1 MTVEK
6 IVVGRDREDLNRY
19 KDKGTAFIGR
29 HIVGS
34 GELSHFTNPVMMD
47 VVRPHVVLV
56 CGKRGTGKS
65 YSGGVIAEEMT
76 LLPQEIKQNLAILMI
91 DTMGIYWSMKL
102 PNEKDRDILK
112 EWGMLPKSLPVK
124 LFVPKQFIKDYV
136 DVGVNV
142 DAPFT
147 LPAGEISAMDWI
159 ISFGFTLIDPYGI
172 AIERAVKTVSSRFGS
187 RYSIDDIIA
196 EIEADSRTSKEVKD
210 ALTNRFLMAK
220 DWGIFERDGTPIR
233 TLLQGGTVTVLD
245 VSHYMRASAGWSVR
259 SMVVGLLSR
268 RVFQERL
275 IARKSEEFEQ
285 MTGERRRGVPMIWII
300 MDEAHQFIPN
310 VGETAASE
318 PLMTL
323 VKEGREPGISLLLIT
338 QQPYKLHPDAL
349 SQVDLIISHRLTAR
363 ADMQALRGIMQ
374 SYVLDDIQELIN
386 SLPRLKGAAVVL
398 DDNSERLYTVQVRPR
413 LSWHAGGSPTAIR
426 EKTLLSG

>member
-6 IVVGRDREDLNRY
+6 IVIGRDREDLQRY
-19 KDKGTAFIGR
+19 KDRGTAFVGR

-47 VVRPHVVLV
+47 VIRPHVVLV
-56 CGKRGTGKS
+56 CGKRGSGKS
-65 YSGGVIAEEMT
+65 YTGGVIAEEMAM
-76 LLPQEIKQNLAILMI
+76 LPAEVRQNLAILMV

-102 PNEKDRDILK
+102 PNEKDRELLK
-112 EWGMLPKSLPVK
+112 EWGLLPKSLPVK

-136 DVGVNV
+136 DVGVRV

-147 LPAGEISAMDWI
+147 LPAGELSSMDWI

-172 AIERAVKTVSSRFGS
+172 AIERAVKNVSTRFGK
-187 RYSIDDIIA
+187 RYSIDDIIT
-196 EIEADSRTSKEVKD
+196 EIEADSRTAKDVKD
-210 ALTNRFLMAK
+210 AIVNRFLMAK

-233 TLLQGGTVTVLD
+233 DMLQGGVVTVLD
-245 VSHYMRASAGWSVR
+245 VSHYMRASSGWSVR
-259 SMVVGLLSR
+259 SMVIGLLSR
-268 RVFQERL
+268 RIFQERL
-275 IARKSEEFEQ
+275 LARKSEEFEQ
-285 MTGERRRGVPMIWII
+285 MTNERRKNIPMVWMI
-300 MDEAHQFIPN
+300 MDEAHQFVPN
-310 VGETAASE
+310 IGETAASE
-318 PLMTL
+318 PLLTL

-338 QQPYKLHPDAL
+338 QQPYKLHTDAL

-386 SLPRLKGAAVVL
+386 SLPRLKGAAVIL

-413 LSWHAGGSPTAIR
+413 LSWHAGGSPVAIR
-426 EKTLLSG
+426 EKTLMG